1 MMRALALGLAAAFG
15 AGVLFGVG
23 LVVSQM
29 IDPGKVLAFLDVAGR
44 WDPSLALVMAGA
56 LAVAVPG
63 FWLAQARG
71 APALGGR
78 FDTPATPAIDAE
90 LLVGAA
96 IFGIGWGLVGFCP
109 GPAIASL
116 AFARPESL
124 VFVLAMLA
132 GAWLY
137 HAGRSRRES
146 ARSDEKRASAT

>member
-1 MMRALALGLAAAFG
+1 MLTLAAALG
-15 AGVLFGVG
+15 AGVLFGIG

-29 IDPGKVLAFLDVAGR
+29 IDPGKVLAFLDVAGQ

-63 FWLAQARG
+63 FRVARARG

-78 FDTPATPAIDAE
+78 FDAPTNPDIDRR
-90 LLVGAA
+90 LLAGAA
-96 IFGIGWGLVGFCP
+96 VFGIGWGLVGFCP

-116 AFARPESL
+116 AFGRTESL
-124 VFVLAMLA
+124 IFVVAMVA

-137 HAGRSRRES
+137 HVIRARRVP
-146 ARSDEKRASAT
+146 APA